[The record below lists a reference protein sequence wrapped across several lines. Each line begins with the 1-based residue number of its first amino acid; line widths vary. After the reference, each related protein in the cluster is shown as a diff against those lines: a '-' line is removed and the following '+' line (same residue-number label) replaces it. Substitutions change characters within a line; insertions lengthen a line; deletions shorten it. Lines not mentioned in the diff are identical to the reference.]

1 MSELKASA
9 ERTKKERKIG
19 SVNLSSNELPEI
31 QDWSIS
37 DQYEITLKVK
47 MTSISEVDKWDLEQY
62 SNLSAKD
69 VMARFDIV
77 KVISPKKEA
86 AKKQRQEE
94 NRGRLNNPVK
104 VTYK

>member
-1 MSELKASA
+1 MSELKS
-9 ERTKKERKIG
+9 TQSKKERKIG

-31 QDWSIS
+31 KDWAIKGE
-37 DQYEITLKVK
+37 YEITLKVK

-62 SNLSAKD
+62 SNITNKD

-77 KVISPKKEA
+77 KAVSPKKEA

-94 NRGRLNNPVK
+94 SRGRLNNPVTISLK
-104 VTYK
+104 

>member
-1 MSELKASA
+1 MSDIAKSASP
-9 ERTKKERKIG
+9 KKERKIG

-31 QDWSIS
+31 KDWAIS

-47 MTSISEVDKWDLEQY
+47 MTSIGEVDKWDLEQY
-62 SNLSAKD
+62 SNLSKAD

-77 KVISPKKEA
+77 KVVSPKKEA
-86 AKKQRQEE
+86 AKKQRQDE
-94 NRGRLNNPVK
+94 NRGRLINPVK